1 MSRAI
6 DIIVAPYDSG
16 LRSVRMGRG
25 PEALLDAGLVERLER
40 RGATVRT
47 NMVEVDAAPHGIP
60 SEIAAAVA
68 LQREVARWGG
78 NSPCERSRSVERIDR
93 RLVRIAGAPR

>member
-1 MSRAI
+1 MTRPI

-47 NMVEVDAAPHGIP
+47 NMVEGNAAPHGLP
-60 SEIAAAVA
+60 SEIASPFAV
-68 LQREVARWGG
+68 QREVARVVAAARARAAFTLVLSG
-78 NSPCERSRSVERIDR
+78 NCSSAV
-93 RLVRIAGAPR
+93 G